1 MPQKI
6 LTVDDALYMRT
17 MIRDILSGQQYEICE
32 ADSGEAGVE
41 TYEEER
47 PDLVLMDITM
57 PGMDGISATK
67 EILAKDPSAKVVIC
81 SAIGQKQMVL
91 EAVKAGACE
100 YVVKPFEP
108 DEVLD
113 VVARTLVQAQ
123 KKAA

>member
-1 MPQKI
+1 MSQKI
-6 LTVDDALYMRT
+6 LTVDDALYMRA
-17 MIRDILSGQQYEICE
+17 MIKDILSGQGYEICE

-41 TYEEER
+41 TYEAEQ

-67 EILAKDPSAKVVIC
+67 EILSADPSAQVIIC

-100 YVVKPFEP
+100 YIVKPFEP
-108 DEVLD
+108 DEVLE
-113 VVARTLVQAQ
+113 VVGRTLTAQ
-123 KKAA
+123 KAA